1 MYQTP
6 ILFLIFNRPDFTKQV
21 FEKIRAVK
29 PEYLYVSADGPRVH
43 KSEDVYLC
51 AQTRQIVQEGID
63 WPCKVKYLF
72 RNENLGCGLAVS
84 GAIDWFFEHVE
95 CGIILEDD
103 CLPSSSFFSFCEE
116 MLIKYADVEN
126 IGAVSG
132 TNFFN
137 SISGADSYTFSKYG
151 GVWGWA
157 TWKRAWIHFDLN
169 ILNKQIFPDIDF
181 NFISKSFQNE
191 NQVTGLKKLFESVV
205 CNQELV
211 HSTWDFQWFFIRLK
225 KELLSIVPAVNLI
238 NNIGLNEGAH
248 FNSGQDKIKHSRFD
262 VKTLRLPEVLVHPN
276 KIDVDCDLDDRFG
289 DLYSWTNNYNKSD
302 KNNLQENSFTRDIL
316 LFILTKLRSVKYKL
330 LSSQKIAVQGTPTC
344 IQPLL
349 LEGNGEV
356 RFEKSVFIGTRESP
370 EFFNSYAYVNIRN
383 NGLVKFG
390 SGVWTNNKL
399 SIICNG
405 GEITIGKDAL
415 IGFNVCII
423 NSDFHHLSYLRRK
436 ECCKTYKNIYIG
448 DNVFIGNNVQILKGS
463 KIGTNSVIAA
473 GSIVHGDIPE
483 NSIFCGGKLKQIHVN
498 I

>member
-6 ILFLIFNRPDFTKQV
+6 ILFLIFNRPNLTKQV
-21 FEKIRAVK
+21 FEKIRAAK

-43 KSEDVYLC
+43 KSEDVDLC

-63 WPCKVKYLF
+63 WPCEVKYLF

-137 SISGADSYTFSKYG
+137 SISGSDSYAFSKYG

-169 ILNKQIFPDIDF
+169 ILNKQIFQDTDF

-205 CNQELV
+205 NNRELV
-211 HSTWDFQWFFIRLK
+211 NSTWDFQWFFIRLK
-225 KELLSIVPAVNLI
+225 NNLLSIVPAVNLI
-238 NNIGLNEGAH
+238 NNIGLKGGAH
-248 FNSGQDKIKHSRFD
+248 FKTDQDYNEYSRFD
-262 VKTLRLPEVLVHPN
+262 VKALTLPEQLAHPK
-276 KIDVDCDLDDRFG
+276 KIDVDHDLDDRFG
-289 DLYSWTNNYNKSD
+289 DLYSWTKNNKNNYNTSQKKSFA
-302 KNNLQENSFTRDIL
+302 KGIFLSTL
-316 LFILTKLRSVKYKL
+316 LKLRSVKYKL
-330 LSSQKIAVQGTPTC
+330 LSSKSISVHGNPTY

-356 RFEKSVFIGTRESP
+356 IFGKGVFIGTRESP
-370 EFFNSYAYVNIRN
+370 DFFSSYAYVNIRN

-390 SGVWTNNKL
+390 DGVWTNNKL
-399 SIICNG
+399 AIICNG
-405 GEITIGKDAL
+405 GEISIGKDTL
-415 IGFNVCII
+415 IGFNVSII

-436 ECCKTYKNIYIG
+436 EPCKNYKNIYIG
-448 DNVFIGNNVQILKGS
+448 DNVFIGNDVQILKGS
-463 KIGTNSVIAA
+463 IIGNNSIIGA
-473 GSIVHGDIPE
+473 GSIVCGEIPQ
-483 NSIFCGGKLKQIHVN
+483 NTIFSRDKLKKIHVN
-498 I
+498 L

>member
-1 MYQTP
+1 
-6 ILFLIFNRPDFTKQV
+6 
-21 FEKIRAVK
+21 
-29 PEYLYVSADGPRVH
+29 VH
-43 KSEDVYLC
+43 KSEDIDLC

-103 CLPSSSFFSFCEE
+103 CLPGSSFFSFCEE

-137 SISGADSYTFSKYG
+137 SISGADSYAFSKYG

-157 TWKRAWIHFDLN
+157 TWKRAWIHFDLK
-169 ILNKQIFPDIDF
+169 ILNKQDFQDIDF

-205 CNQELV
+205 NNRELV
-211 HSTWDFQWFFIRLK
+211 NSTWDFQWFFIRLK
-225 KELLSIVPAVNLI
+225 NNLLSIVPAVNLI
-238 NNIGLNEGAH
+238 NNIGLKGGAH
-248 FNSGQDKIKHSRFD
+248 FKTDQDYNEYSPFD
-262 VKTLRLPEVLVHPN
+262 VKALTLPEQLVHPK
-276 KIDVDCDLDDRFG
+276 KIDVDHDLDDRFG
-289 DLYSWTNNYNKSD
+289 DLYSWTKHNNKNNYN
-302 KNNLQENSFTRDIL
+302 NSQKKYFAKGIFVSTI
-316 LFILTKLRSVKYKL
+316 IKLRNVKYKL
-330 LSSQKIAVQGTPTC
+330 LSSRSISVHGKPTC

-356 RFEKSVFIGTRESP
+356 IFENGVFIGTRESP
-370 EFFNSYAYVNIRN
+370 DFFSSYAYVNIRN

-390 SGVWTNNKL
+390 HGVWTNNKL
-399 SIICNG
+399 AIISNG
-405 GEITIGKDAL
+405 GEITIGRDTL
-415 IGFNVCII
+415 IGYNVCII

-436 ECCKTYKNIYIG
+436 EVYKNFKNIYIG

-463 KIGTNSVIAA
+463 IIGNNSIIGA
-473 GSIVHGDIPE
+473 GSIVLGNIPE
-483 NSIFCGGKLKQIHVN
+483 NSIFCGGKLKQIHIN
-498 I
+498 A